1 MFIVKEGLNIMK
13 VENLTPLVLKET
25 ENKELWGND
34 VYIKNAQMGTF
45 YQILNA
51 SLLTCSKQKAVQT
64 TGEESWEAVKNML
77 PKETQNYVAKTMALL
92 DKTEKKGLNTLSDME
107 THSHQLVNARN
118 IAALKLNNMETPEGL
133 PDIQSGLESNLLKM
147 IEAPNPKENLS
158 NGQRPT
164 ANGHFAWAAKA
175 TGLPETLIIAVGQVE
190 SGLRHINP
198 RTSQVIKSPAGA
210 LGIMQLMPA
219 TAKEL
224 GVNVYEQAEN
234 ILGGAKYLAQ
244 AWQKFH
250 GKLELVLAGYNAGI
264 NRVQKAVQT
273 TGEESWEAVKNM
285 LPKETRNYVAKA
297 MALLDKPEK
306 KGLNTLSDMETP
318 KGPAKIELALE
329 SNPLKLKETPKNLPD
344 IQSGLESNLLKFP
357 QLKEIFSPQNLL
369 LDEAMVLITNQE
381 QGRGQNNNYTQ
392 GRWYSEQPYTS
403 QNIKTKEV
411 DLNSLT
417 GGESS
422 IFTALEQ
429 VNSGLFQINRP
440 VYLPKLPL
448 IIFSTL
454 QSMPFNAENTII
466 KLHLTP
472 ENLGSLAIKVTK
484 QEDKLTIHFYTTS
497 HDVKE
502 IIEASFPQLKEA
514 LFRQN
519 LLLDEAMV
527 LITNQEQERGQNNNY
542 TQGRWHSE
550 QPYTSQNIKTK
561 EVDLNSLTGEVDY
574 IPNVTTI
581 NYWI

>member
-1 MFIVKEGLNIMK
+1 MAGILLFIVKEGINITM
-13 VENLTPLVLKET
+13 VENIIPLILKNT
-25 ENKELWGND
+25 KNKKLLDNNI
-34 VYIKNAQMGTF
+34 YINNVHTGTF

-51 SLLTCSKQKAVQT
+51 SLLKEQKQENIAVD
-64 TGEESWEAVKNML
+64 EESWEAIKNML
-77 PKETQNYVAKTMALL
+77 PKETQNYVAKAMALL
-92 DKTEKKGLNTLSDME
+92 DKTEKTGLN
-107 THSHQLVNARN
+107 
-118 IAALKLNNMETPEGL
+118 KLNNMETPEGP
-133 PDIQSGLESNLLKM
+133 PDIKSGLENNFLKLK
-147 IEAPNPKENLS
+147 ENPNPKERLKE
-158 NGQRPT
+158 QI
-164 ANGHFAWAAKA
+164 AWAAKA

-198 RTSQVIKSPAGA
+198 QTSQVIKSPAGA

-224 GVNVYEQAEN
+224 GVNVYGQAEN
-234 ILGGAKYLAQ
+234 ILGGAKYLAL

-264 NRVQKAVQT
+264 NRVKKAVQT
-273 TGEESWEAVKNM
+273 TGEESWEAIKNM
-285 LPKETRNYVAKA
+285 LPKETQNYVAKA
-297 MALLDKPEK
+297 MALLDKTEK
-306 KGLNTLSDMETP
+306 TGLNKLNNMETP
-318 KGPAKIELALE
+318 EDPAKIELALE
-329 SNPLKLKETPKNLPD
+329 SNSLKLKEIPKNLPD

-392 GRWYSEQPYTS
+392 GRWYSEQPYTP

-411 DLNSLT
+411 DLNLLT
-417 GGESS
+417 GEENS
-422 IFTALEQ
+422 IFTVLEQ

-440 VYLPKLPL
+440 VSLPELQL

-454 QSMPFNAENTII
+454 QNMPFDAEKTII
-466 KLHLTP
+466 KLNLTP

-497 HDVKE
+497 NDVKE

-527 LITNQEQERGQNNNY
+527 LITNQEQGEGQNNY

-550 QPYTSQNIKTK
+550 QPYTPQNVKTK
-561 EVDLNSLTGEVDY
+561 EVNLNLLTGEENS
-574 IPNVTTI
+574 IHNVTTV

>member
-1 MFIVKEGLNIMK
+1 MRLAGILLFIVKEGINITM
-13 VENLTPLVLKET
+13 VENIIPLILKNT
-25 ENKELWGND
+25 KNKKLLDNNI
-34 VYIKNAQMGTF
+34 YINNVHTGTF

-51 SLLTCSKQKAVQT
+51 SLLKEQKQENIAVD
-64 TGEESWEAVKNML
+64 EESWEAIKNML
-77 PKETQNYVAKTMALL
+77 PKETQNYVAKAMALL
-92 DKTEKKGLNTLSDME
+92 DKTEKTGLN
-107 THSHQLVNARN
+107 
-118 IAALKLNNMETPEGL
+118 KLNNMETPEGP
-133 PDIQSGLESNLLKM
+133 PDIKSGLENNFLKLK
-147 IEAPNPKENLS
+147 ENPNPKERLKE
-158 NGQRPT
+158 QI
-164 ANGHFAWAAKA
+164 AWAAKA

-198 RTSQVIKSPAGA
+198 QTSQVIKSPAGA

-224 GVNVYEQAEN
+224 GVNVYGQAEN
-234 ILGGAKYLAQ
+234 ILGGAKYLAL

-264 NRVQKAVQT
+264 NRVKKAVQT
-273 TGEESWEAVKNM
+273 TGEESWEAIKNM
-285 LPKETRNYVAKA
+285 LPKETQNYVAKA
-297 MALLDKPEK
+297 MALLDKTEK
-306 KGLNTLSDMETP
+306 TGLNKLNNMETP
-318 KGPAKIELALE
+318 EDPAKIELALE
-329 SNPLKLKETPKNLPD
+329 SNPLKLKEIPKNLPD

-392 GRWYSEQPYTS
+392 GRWYSEQPYTP

-411 DLNSLT
+411 DLNLLT
-417 GGESS
+417 GEENS
-422 IFTALEQ
+422 IFTVLEQ

-440 VYLPKLPL
+440 VSLPELQL

-454 QSMPFNAENTII
+454 QNMPFDAEKTII
-466 KLHLTP
+466 KLNLTP

-497 HDVKE
+497 NDVKE

-527 LITNQEQERGQNNNY
+527 LITNQEQGEGQNNY

-550 QPYTSQNIKTK
+550 QPYTPQNVKTK
-561 EVDLNSLTGEVDY
+561 EVNLNLLTGEENS
-574 IPNVTTI
+574 IHNVTTV